1 MAEPGTSAADDLPNG
16 QEDGEA
22 AEPGPAPG
30 EVAVTFHDGAGDEPQ
45 RVRRELPPH
54 WAKRLDV
61 GITVA
66 GLVVATLLALAL
78 AIVEAFLAP
87 LRLNGSGMRLPIS
100 LVLALVTNPL
110 LGWFAFVTTGKRLA
124 ALLPAGAWCAV
135 WILAA
140 GRTSEGDLLI
150 TDNNWVGLLTL
161 FAGPM
166 AFAIGIY
173 VTALRKRTAMV
184 GARTR
189 GGAPGGTASDGQA
202 GNTPNGQPDGAPND
216 PNGGDPAGDDSAG
229 GDPAA
234 SRP

>member
-1 MAEPGTSAADDLPNG
+1 MRTKRGRPQARNTATLAEPGTSAADDLPNG
-16 QEDGEA
+16 REDVEINAVAGEV
-22 AEPGPAPG
+22 AEPGSAPG
-30 EVAVTFHDGAGDEPQ
+30 EVVVTFDEGAGDESQ
-45 RVRRELPPH
+45 RVRRELPPR

-124 ALLPAGAWCAV
+124 ALLPAAAWCVV

-140 GRTSEGDLLI
+140 ARTSEGDLLI
-150 TDNNWVGLLTL
+150 ADSNWVGLLTL

-173 VTALRKRTAMV
+173 VAALRRRTDLA
-184 GARTR
+184 GAGAR
-189 GGAPGGTASDGQA
+189 GGAPGST
-202 GNTPNGQPDGAPND
+202 
-216 PNGGDPAGDDSAG
+216 AG
-229 GDPAA
+229 GGQVGGNAPHGQG
-234 SRP
+234 